1 MAASFQATRRLE
13 GTEVHCPW
21 GKPVRGLFWI
31 VSSTQTLQRQK
42 PAATRLGIIAEEVV
56 LSA

>member
-1 MAASFQATRRLE
+1 MAASLQAIRRLE

-21 GKPVRGLFWI
+21 GKPVRGQFGI
-31 VSSTQTLQRQK
+31 VSSTQTLHRQK
-42 PAATRLGIIAEEVV
+42 HAAMRLGIIVEEVV